1 MEALKAGPPIPRNTA
16 PNVHGFRH
24 SAASLAL
31 ANGESAEEVSWQ
43 LGHKN
48 SAITRAVYVQEIRT
62 VERQARRRARMEM
75 EYGDVLDSLGEIT
88 EPVPPTSRPDV
99 RAVRRTPRGRAIR

>member
-1 MEALKAGPPIPRNTA
+1 VVNVTALSLNF
-16 PNVHGFRH
+16 HGFRH

-48 SAITRAVYVQEIRT
+48 SVVTRAVYVQEIRT
-62 VERQARRRARMEM
+62 VERQARRRARMEAQ
-75 EYGDVLDSLGEIT
+75 YGDALGALEQT
-88 EPVPPTSRPDV
+88 AAARASEPDASVRELRP
-99 RAVRRTPRGRAIR
+99 R

>member
-1 MEALKAGPPIPRNTA
+1 MA
-16 PNVHGFRH
+16 PSFHGFRH

-48 SAITRAVYVQEIRT
+48 SLVTRAVYVQELRT
-62 VERQARRRARMEM
+62 VERQARRRARMETQ
-75 EYGDVLDSLGEIT
+75 YGDALGALEAI
-88 EPVPPTSRPDV
+88 PGPRASQPSAKV
-99 RAVRRTPRGRAIR
+99 RAVRPR